1 MVIAD
6 YYERITG
13 AAPNYADAAPNFV
26 RNLFVVYK
34 GMDECEK
41 GLIVLIPIL
50 RKIPAY
56 SLF

>member
-41 GLIVLIPIL
+41 GH
-50 RKIPAY
+50 
-56 SLF
+56 